1 MDNDKK
7 YLEEKAEDWVMDK
20 AERWRDH
27 YQSNHEEKFDEYY
40 RLWRGIWD
48 SSDKMR
54 ESERS
59 KLISPA
65 LQQAVESSVAE
76 VEEATFGRGK
86 WFDIRDDRNDKDSK
100 DVAYLREQLS
110 EDFLFTKT
118 RKAVGEV
125 LINAAVYGTGMAEL
139 VIEEVNEMKP
149 ASQPIM
155 DGAMQA
161 VGVTIEKR
169 VVVKL
174 RPIQPQN
181 FLIDPTASSIEEAL
195 GVIID
200 EFVPRH
206 QVEMGIE
213 NGIYNDVEIEDAD
226 TDNDIEADKE
236 LTAYEDDKVRLTK
249 YYGLIPRHIYLS
261 ALEDDED
268 DELSSA
274 VKENKDSVDEEE
286 EEEKEKGYVEVVIVI
301 ANGKSILK
309 IEENPYMMQDRP
321 LVAFPWDVVPGRF
334 WGRGV
339 CEKGYNSQ
347 KALDS
352 ELRARIDAL
361 ALTVH
366 PMMAMDA
373 TRMPR
378 GAKLEIRPGK
388 TILTNGNPAEILQPF
403 KFGNLDQVT
412 FAQAAELQK
421 MVQMATGAID
431 AAGIPGSI
439 NGEAAAGAVSMSL
452 GAIIKRHKR
461 TLVNFQESFLIPM
474 IEKTAWRY
482 MQFDPDNYPVS
493 DYKFVPSSSLG
504 VIAREYEVTQL
515 VQLLQTLG
523 QNSPMYPM
531 LVSSVIDNMGLTNR
545 EDLIAKLEEMNQPNP
560 EEQQMQQAQQQLQ
573 MQTMEAQ
580 LQVLQAQA
588 AKYSAEAQQTLVET
602 QLEPQVVQ
610 AKLVAALATNL
621 QDGTGDDVEFE
632 RRAKIAELLLKEEDI
647 VSNERIATMQM
658 QSKIRQPQG
667 RQHSGGSVSKTPNLF
682 KKHLTKQSKCGIIT
696 TSLLTM
702 KGKRDG

>member
-48 SSDKMR
+48 SNDKMR

-482 MQFDPDNYPVS
+482 MQFDPDHYPVS

-523 QNSPMYPM
+523 QDSPMYPM
-531 LVSSVIDNMGLTNR
+531 LVSSVIDNMGLSNR
-545 EDLIAKLEEMNQPNP
+545 EELLSKLEEMNQPNP
-560 EEQQMQQAQQQLQ
+560 EQQQQQQQQQQMQ
-573 MQTMEAQ
+573 METAAAQ

-588 AKYSAEAQQTLVET
+588 VKYAMEAQQIKVET
-602 QLEPQVVQ
+602 ELEPQVVQ
-610 AKLVAALATNL
+610 AKLAAALSNNL
-621 QDGTGDDVEFE
+621 HDGDGDDKEFA
-632 RRAKIAELLLKEEDI
+632 RRAKVAELMLKEQDI
-647 VSNERIATMQM
+647 VSNERIAMTQMKSKSGTHTM
-658 QSKIRQPQG
+658 PD
-667 RQHSGGSVSKTPNLF
+667 GS
-682 KKHLTKQSKCGIIT
+682 
-696 TSLLTM
+696 TM
-702 KGKRDG
+702 ADSEM